1 MCTLKDVSVP
11 IYTAILN
18 DDGRYYIYKW
28 DVVKHQY
35 GDVPLN
41 KKGFFDEYSA
51 NQAVELLNSEIQ
63 PLLLHLYV
71 DRAEK
76 SGKDLS
82 NKDS

>member
-1 MCTLKDVSVP
+1 MET
-11 IYTAILN
+11 ILL
-18 DDGRYYIYKW
+18 I
-28 DVVKHQY
+28 
-35 GDVPLN
+35 

-76 SGKDLS
+76 SGDDVIKTIE
-82 NKDS
+82 KTIE